1 MTSKKKGM
9 KRQRFIVVSCVSLLS
24 LVLAAPATASL
35 STTATNIA
43 PWLTAIGI
51 NINPYI
57 KDIKNLESFYAQ
69 NVNANIDDVIAGLR
83 WNLGEMGLPIAGQ
96 IPDQIQNVVA
106 QVSADAGTYTL
117 DSQKL
122 KTVLMAEAN
131 NKYAD
136 AQAKILLGEE
146 GQRGIQASLENNA
159 KIVESSS
166 ASVQA
171 IRGMTVSQQIL
182 QEQSQIDANNSFLL
196 GSIYEELVL
205 SRINST
211 WNNQHNAVLANDIQR
226 KNWNEEV
233 TKMSQQAFTMRSTA
247 EAFSYGLKP
256 TTDTLFP

>member
-1 MTSKKKGM
+1 
-9 KRQRFIVVSCVSLLS
+9 
-24 LVLAAPATASL
+24 
-35 STTATNIA
+35 
-43 PWLTAIGI
+43 
-51 NINPYI
+51 
-57 KDIKNLESFYAQ
+57 
-69 NVNANIDDVIAGLR
+69 
-83 WNLGEMGLPIAGQ
+83 MGLPIAGQ
-96 IPDQIQNVVA
+96 IPNQIQNVVT
-106 QVSADAGTYTL
+106 QVSADVGTYTL

>member
-1 MTSKKKGM
+1 MISKKKGI
-9 KRQRFIVVSCVSLLS
+9 KRQRFIVVSCISLLS
-24 LVLAAPATASL
+24 LVLTAPATASL
-35 STTATNIA
+35 STTVTNIA
-43 PWLTAIGI
+43 PWLAAIGI

-96 IPDQIQNVVA
+96 IPNQIQNVVA
-106 QVSADAGTYTL
+106 QVSADVGTYTL

-146 GQRGIQASLENNA
+146 GQRGIQDSLENNA

-233 TKMSQQAFTMRSTA
+233 TKVSQQAFTMRSTA
-247 EAFSYGLKP
+247 EAFSYQYGSVKAKLY
-256 TTDTLFP
+256 